1 MKPTPAYDVGRSYE
15 ENYREGPFIKEEA
28 PARQMSR
35 KERFLGFEV
44 NSRLGIPAGP
54 LLNARWILAYA
65 ALGFDLLVYKTV
77 RTCETPSHP
86 NPNCMFLGIE
96 NQIRE
101 DDFAK
106 PLVATMEAPSDLSRI
121 SITNS
126 FGMPSRTPEVWQA
139 DIQTAKEGLSA
150 GQLLIV
156 SVVGTPGEKGL
167 EADYVKG
174 AILAVEAG
182 APVIEINLSCPNVV
196 TGEGSLYT
204 DPDHSSAVSK
214 AVKSAIGDVPLMIK
228 IGYIPDP
235 KRLAEVVAANAPFI
249 DAIAGVNTLSF
260 EVVDP
265 KGVQALPGKG
275 RLRAGVCG
283 AAIRQC
289 AMEQAERI
297 VELKRGVKYDF
308 EVVGVGGVMTPEH
321 IRGYLALGV
330 DGVMS
335 ATGAMWDPFLA
346 HRYWKEGSRRRE
358 SIPEEKIEPS

>member
-1 MKPTPAYDVGRSYE
+1 MKPTPTYDVDRSYE
-15 ENYREGPFIKEEA
+15 DNYREGPFVKEKV
-28 PARQMSR
+28 PARQITR

-96 NQIRE
+96 GQIRE
-101 DDFAK
+101 EDFSK
-106 PLVATMEAPSDLSRI
+106 QLIATMEAPSEGSRI

-126 FGMPSRTPEVWQA
+126 FGMPSRAPEVWQA
-139 DIQTAKEGLSA
+139 DIQKAKDGLSA

-174 AILAVEAG
+174 ATLAVEAG
-182 APVIEINLSCPNVV
+182 APIIEINLSCPNVV

-204 DPDHSSAVSK
+204 DPNHSSAVSR
-214 AVKSAIGDVPLMIK
+214 AVKRAIGDIPLMIK

-235 KRLAEVVAANAPFI
+235 KRLEEVVSANAPFVE
-249 DAIAGVNTLSF
+249 AIAGVNTLSF
-260 EVVDP
+260 EVVGP
-265 KGVQALPGKG
+265 NGGQALPGKG

-289 AMEQAERI
+289 AMAQAARI
-297 VELKRGVKYDF
+297 VALKRKKQYDF
-308 EVVGVGGVMTPEH
+308 EIVGVGGVMTPEH
-321 IRGYLALGV
+321 IRDYLALGV

-335 ATGAMWDPFLA
+335 ATGAMWDPLLA
-346 HRYWKEGSRRRE
+346 SKFNASLK
-358 SIPEEKIEPS
+358 P

>member
-1 MKPTPAYDVGRSYE
+1 MKPSPAYDVGLSYE
-15 ENYREGPFIKEEA
+15 ENYREGPFITEKV
-28 PARQMSR
+28 PARQIAR

-77 RTCETPSHP
+77 RTRETPSHP

-96 NQIRE
+96 KQIRE
-101 DDFAK
+101 ADFSK
-106 PLVATMEAPSDLSRI
+106 QLVATRDAPSDPGRI

-126 FGMPSRTPEVWQA
+126 FGMPSRAPEIWQA

-156 SVVGTPGEKGL
+156 SVVGSPGEEGL
-167 EADYVKG
+167 KADYVKG

-182 APVIEINLSCPNVV
+182 APIIEINLSCPNVV

-204 DPDHSSAVSK
+204 DPDHSSAVSR
-214 AVKSAIGDVPLMIK
+214 AVKRAIGDVPLIIK

-235 KRLAEVVAANAPFI
+235 KRLAEVVAANVPYI
-249 DAIAGVNTLSF
+249 EAIAGVNTLSF
-260 EVVDP
+260 EIVGP
-265 KGVQALPGKG
+265 NGVQALPGKG

-289 AMEQAERI
+289 AMDQAARI
-297 VELKRGVKYDF
+297 VDLKRKAQYDF
-308 EVVGVGGVMTPEH
+308 EVIGVGGVMTPEH
-321 IRGYLALGV
+321 IQSYLALGV

-335 ATGAMWDPFLA
+335 ATGAMWDPLLA
-346 HRYWKEGSRRRE
+346 YRYWTQV
-358 SIPEEKIEPS
+358 